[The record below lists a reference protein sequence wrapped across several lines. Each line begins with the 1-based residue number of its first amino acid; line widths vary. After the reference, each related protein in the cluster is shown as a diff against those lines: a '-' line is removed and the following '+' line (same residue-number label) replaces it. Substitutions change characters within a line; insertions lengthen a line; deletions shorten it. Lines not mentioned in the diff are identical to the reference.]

1 MKGRCPDKK
10 LKWHDFLP
18 HVEVKDEISVI
29 TTNFLDLVDLNQ
41 TFIRLVLWS
50 PQTSVNALLSTYL
63 AVSQENVTAL
73 IKQAHR

>member
-1 MKGRCPDKK
+1 MK
-10 LKWHDFLP
+10 
-18 HVEVKDEISVI
+18 SVI
-29 TTNFLDLVDLNQ
+29 TTSFLDLVGLNQ

-50 PQTSVNALLSTYL
+50 PQSFVNALLSTYL

>member
-1 MKGRCPDKK
+1 MRGRCPDNK
-10 LKWHDFLP
+10 LKWHCFLP
-18 HVEVKDEISVI
+18 HVEVKDKVSVI

-41 TFIRLVLWS
+41 TFIRLVLSS

>member
-1 MKGRCPDKK
+1 MRGRCPDNK
-10 LKWHDFLP
+10 LKWHCFLP
-18 HVEVKDEISVI
+18 HVEVKDEVSVI

-41 TFIRLVLWS
+41 TFIRLVLSS

>member
-1 MKGRCPDKK
+1 MRGRCPDKK
-10 LKWHDFLP
+10 LKLHCFPL

-29 TTNFLDLVDLNQ
+29 TTNFLDLVGLNQ
-41 TFIRLVLWS
+41 TFIRLVLGS